1 MRMWGG
7 AEAVPMSDVSLNGAQ
22 ISSLISVVQEYN
34 RGELERNSA
43 LEIITSAFPFN
54 RERAEKILGGDA

>member
-1 MRMWGG
+1 
-7 AEAVPMSDVSLNGAQ
+7 MSDVSLNGAQ